1 MHPTFET
8 FSDVMPAGRQ
18 KFIHPSG
25 VVAKFKYNDLGGHS
39 FTGSLKGTDHG
50 ILRISDAGFAKPD
63 INGTPTPSMG
73 LKFFVDGQES

>member
-1 MHPTFET
+1 MHPTFEHEG
-8 FSDVMPAGRQ
+8 DVLPEGRH

-25 VVAKFKYNDLGGHS
+25 VLAKFKYKDLGGHN

-63 INGTPTPSMG
+63 INGHATPSMG
-73 LKFFVDGQES
+73 LKFFVDGQEA